1 MKVFSSFLLVLIFC
15 GTSFAQEVDIV
26 SLQGAIDSTLKN
38 NLQIKQADFQ
48 AAIAGEDLRQSRMN
62 IFPSLSAGTNGR
74 FNAGN
79 FFDERTGTL
88 ENRTTWSADGS
99 LDMSVVLFQGFQK
112 INEIKANRFLL
123 ESDKSNAQR
132 VRNDLKLSVLTTYI
146 EALTNRDLWEAS
158 KLQRS
163 LSQQQL
169 DVEEA
174 SVDVGNKTLADLSQ
188 ARSQLATDELNV
200 TAARNAYEASL
211 LDLKQLMEL
220 NPQQEISL
228 EAPGMTDILSA
239 PTAQEL
245 YTTALAI
252 FPEIK
257 QAEYNTLA
265 AEKQIDMAKAAF
277 YPTLSFSGGLGA
289 GYTTSYRDSLDR
301 VFPFRDQIR
310 NDFSQYLGLTLR
322 IPLFNNFQSRI
333 NVKKAKIRYANTHV
347 DELRVKNNLNKIVHQ
362 AVLDLRAA
370 QQRYRSAELAFASM
384 EETFHVFKE
393 RYDVG
398 LSNAI
403 ELSTAQ
409 TNRNKAEFDFITSRY
424 NLIFRS
430 KVIDY
435 YLGRPITFINE

>member
-1 MKVFSSFLLVLIFC
+1 MKFALPFFFFLIAS
-15 GTSFAQEVDIV
+15 GTSFAQEAKVI
-26 SLQGAIDSTLKN
+26 SLRAAIDSTLKN

-62 IFPSLSAGTNGR
+62 IYPSLSAGTNGR

-88 ENRTTWSADGS
+88 ENRQTWSADGS
-99 LDMSVVLFQGFQK
+99 LDASVVLFQGFQRL
-112 INEIKANRFLL
+112 NEIKANRYLL

-132 VRNDLKLSVLTTYI
+132 VRNDLRLSVFSTYI
-146 EALTNRDLWEAS
+146 EALTNRGLWEAS
-158 KLQRS
+158 KLQQE
-163 LSQQQL
+163 LSRQQL
-169 DVEEA
+169 ETEEA

-188 ARSQLATDELNV
+188 ARSQLATDELNA

-211 LDLKQLMEL
+211 LDLKQLMEFD
-220 NPQQEISL
+220 PQQEIVL
-228 EAPGMTDILSA
+228 EEPVMTDLTAA
-239 PTAQEL
+239 PEAGQL
-245 YTTALAI
+245 YQAALAI
-252 FPEIK
+252 FPEIR
-257 QAEYNTLA
+257 QAEFNTLA
-265 AEKQIDMAKAAF
+265 AEKQIDIARGAH
-277 YPTLSFSGGLGA
+277 YPTLSLSAGLGA
-289 GYTTSYRDSLDR
+289 GYTTSYRDSLDN
-301 VFPFRDQIR
+301 VYPFRDQIR
-310 NDFSQYLGLTLR
+310 NDFSQYVGLSLR

-333 NVKKAKIRYANTHV
+333 NVKKAKIRYESATV
-347 DELRVKNNLNKIVHQ
+347 DEQRVKNDLNKIVNQ

-384 EETFHVFKE
+384 EETFHVFRE
-393 RYDVG
+393 RYAVG

-409 TNRNKAEFDFITSRY
+409 TNRNRAEFDFITSRY

-435 YLGRPITFINE
+435 YLGRPITFNNE

>member
-1 MKVFSSFLLVLIFC
+1 MKFALPFFFLLIVW
-15 GTSFAQEVDIV
+15 GTSSAQEAKVI
-26 SLQGAIDSTLKN
+26 SLRAAIDSTLKN

-48 AAIAGEDLRQSRMN
+48 AAISSEDLRQSRMN
-62 IFPSLSAGTNGR
+62 IYPSLGAGTNGR

-88 ENRTTWSADGS
+88 ENRHTWSADAS
-99 LDMSVVLFQGFQK
+99 LDASVVLFQGFQRL
-112 INEIKANRFLL
+112 NEIKANRFLL

-132 VRNDLKLSVLTTYI
+132 VRNDLKLSVFSTYI

-158 KLQRS
+158 KLQQE
-163 LSQQQL
+163 LSKQQL
-169 DVEEA
+169 EIEEA

-211 LDLKQLMEL
+211 LDLKQLMEFD
-220 NPQQEISL
+220 PQQEIVL
-228 EAPGMTDILSA
+228 EEPVMTDQVPS
-239 PTAQEL
+239 PNAQEL
-245 YTTALAI
+245 YQTALAI

-257 QAEYNTLA
+257 QAEFNTLA
-265 AEKQIDMAKAAF
+265 AEKQIDIAKGAL
-277 YPTLSFSGGLGA
+277 YPTLSLSAGLGA

-310 NDFSQYLGLTLR
+310 NDFSQYAGLSLR

-333 NVKKAKIRYANTHV
+333 NVKKAKIRYASAAV
-347 DELRVKNNLNKIVHQ
+347 DEQRVKNDLNKIVNQ

-370 QQRYRSAELAFASM
+370 HQRYRSAELAFASM
-384 EETFHVFKE
+384 DETFHVFRE
-393 RYDVG
+393 RYAVG

-435 YLGRPITFINE
+435 YLGRPITFNNE

>member
-1 MKVFSSFLLVLIFC
+1 MKFFLPFLFLYFGLATSS
-15 GTSFAQEVDIV
+15 AQEARLIT
-26 SLQGAIDSTLKN
+26 LRGAIDSTLKN

-62 IFPSLSAGTNGR
+62 IFPSLSAGSNGR

-99 LDMSVVLFQGFQK
+99 FDMSVVLFQGFQK
-112 INEIKANRFLL
+112 LNEIKANRYLL
-123 ESDKSNAQR
+123 EADKSNAQR
-132 VRNDLKLSVLTTYI
+132 VRNDLKLSIFSVYI
-146 EALTNRDLWEAS
+146 EALTNRGLWEAS
-158 KLQRS
+158 KLQQA

-169 DVEEA
+169 EVEEA

-220 NPQQEISL
+220 NPQQEIVL
-228 EAPGMTDILSA
+228 EEPVLTSMLPV
-239 PTAQEL
+239 PTAHDL
-245 YTTALAI
+245 YQTALAI

-257 QAEYNTLA
+257 QAAYNTLA
-265 AEKQIDMAKAAF
+265 AEKQVDLAKGAL
-277 YPTLSFSGGLGA
+277 YPTFSFSGGLGA

-333 NVKKAKIRYANTHV
+333 SIKKAKIRYASASL
-347 DELRVKNNLNKIVHQ
+347 DEQRVKNDLNKIVNQ

-384 EETFHVFKE
+384 EETFNVFRE
-393 RYDVG
+393 RYGVG

-409 TNRNKAEFDFITSRY
+409 TNRNRAEFDFITSRY

-435 YLGRPITFINE
+435 YLGRPITFNE